1 MPDTVNPA
9 TGETLAHYDE
19 ASDADLDAA
28 LDRATR
34 AFDAHRATTHAQR
47 ADGLRRLAD
56 ALERDA
62 DRLARLA
69 TDEMGKPLAQ
79 ARAEVEKCARACRV
93 YAEHGAAWLADDVR
107 PTEARRSLVAYEPLG
122 VLLAVMP
129 WNFPYWQAVR
139 ALAPALA
146 AGNVVVL
153 KHASNVLGC
162 GDALAALVAEA
173 GFADGAMQ
181 HVVLSSERIAGVI
194 ADDRVAAVTLTGS
207 EGAGRSVGA
216 AAGRALKPCVLEL
229 GGSDPFVV
237 LADADVERAAEVGV
251 QARVQN
257 NGQSCIAAKR
267 FVVEAPVADAF
278 AEAFASRMAAL
289 RVGDPTTDVDL
300 GPLARR
306 DLRDEVHDQVTRSVR
321 GGARVVTG
329 GDVPDGPGAFYP
341 PTVLA
346 DVREGTPAADEEVFG
361 PVAALLVA
369 SDEADAVRL
378 ANATRFGLGASVW
391 TADLARGERVAR
403 QIRAGSVFVNA
414 MVASHPM
421 LPFGGVG
428 ESGIGRE
435 LGPEGARAFVNVKT
449 LWLDEP
455 TGADAS

>member
-9 TGETLAHYDE
+9 TGEMLAHYDE
-19 ASDADLDAA
+19 ATDAELDAA
-28 LDRATR
+28 LGRARR
-34 AFDAHRATTHAQR
+34 AFEAHRVTTHDQR
-47 ADGLRRLAD
+47 ADGLTRLAD
-56 ALERDA
+56 LLERDA

-79 ARAEVEKCARACRV
+79 SRAEVEKCARACRV

-139 ALAPALA
+139 AIAPALV

-162 GDALAALVAEA
+162 GDALADLVAEA
-173 GFADGAMQ
+173 GFADGAFQ
-181 HVVLSSERIAGVI
+181 HIVLSSGRIADVI
-194 ADDRVAAVTLTGS
+194 ADDRIAAVTLTGS
-207 EGAGRSVGA
+207 EAAGRSVGA

-278 AEAFASRMAAL
+278 AEAFTARMAAL
-289 RVGDPTTDVDL
+289 SVGDPTANVDV

-306 DLRDEVHDQVTRSVR
+306 DLREELHDQVERSVR
-321 GGARVVTG
+321 AGARVARG
-329 GDVPDGPGAFYP
+329 GEIPGGPGAYYP
-341 PTVLA
+341 PTVLKN
-346 DVREGTPAADEEVFG
+346 VRTGTPAADEELFG
-361 PVAALLVA
+361 PVAALMVA

-391 TADLARGERVAR
+391 TADPARGERVAR

-414 MVASHPM
+414 LMASHPL

-428 ESGIGRE
+428 ESGVGRE
-435 LGPEGARAFVNVKT
+435 LGPEGARAFTNVKT
-449 LWLDEP
+449 LWMD
-455 TGADAS
+455 

>member
-9 TGETLAHYDE
+9 TGETLAHYEE
-19 ASDADLDAA
+19 ATDADLDAA
-28 LDRATR
+28 LGRATR
-34 AFDAHRATTHAQR
+34 AFDAHRATTHDER
-47 ADGLRRLAD
+47 ADALMRLAD
-56 ALERDA
+56 GLERDA

-79 ARAEVEKCARACRV
+79 ARTEVSKCARACRV
-93 YAEHGAAWLADDVR
+93 YAEHGGAWLADDVR
-107 PTEARRSLVAYEPLG
+107 PTEAHRSLVAYEPLG

-139 ALAPALA
+139 ALAPALT

-173 GFADGAMQ
+173 GFADGALQ
-181 HVVLSSERIAGVI
+181 HVVLSSDRIAGVI
-194 ADDRVAAVTLTGS
+194 ADGRVAAVTLTGS

-237 LADADVERAAEVGV
+237 LADADVAHAAEVGV
-251 QARVQN
+251 TARVQN

-267 FVVEAPVADAF
+267 FIVEAPVADRF
-278 AEAFASRMAAL
+278 AEAFAERMAAL
-289 RVGDPTTDVDL
+289 SVGDPTGDVDL

-306 DLRDEVHDQVTRSVR
+306 DLRDELHDQVTRSVEA
-321 GGARVVTG
+321 GARVATG
-329 GDVPDGPGAFYP
+329 GEVPDGRGAFYP

-346 DVREGTPAADEEVFG
+346 GVDARSPAFREELFG
-361 PVAALLVA
+361 PVAALTIA
-369 SDEADAVRL
+369 ADEADAVRL

-403 QIRAGSVFVNA
+403 QVRAGSVFVNA

-428 ESGIGRE
+428 ESGFGRE
-435 LGPEGARAFVNVKT
+435 LGPEGARAFTNVKT
-449 LWLDEP
+449 IWVD
-455 TGADAS
+455 